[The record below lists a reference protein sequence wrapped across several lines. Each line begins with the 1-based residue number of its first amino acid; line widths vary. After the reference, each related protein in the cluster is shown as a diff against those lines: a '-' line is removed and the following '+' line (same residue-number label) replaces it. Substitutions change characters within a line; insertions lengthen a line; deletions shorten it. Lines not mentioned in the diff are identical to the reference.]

1 MSRGIMMMLMIL
13 MGISMKIMKM
23 MKVMKMIIKMGLAGH
38 HLSNDPPPL
47 PDMTC
52 YSLCTFD
59 NKMQSAEILK
69 YIHCNVGN

>member
-1 MSRGIMMMLMIL
+1 MIMLMFMMVIL
-13 MGISMKIMKM
+13 MKFLRMKKM
-23 MKVMKMIIKMGLAGH
+23 MKMIIKMGLAGH